1 MKILFQ
7 GDSVTDAGRDRSQSS
22 DMGFGYPKYASAMLE
37 DAFPDIDFAFTN
49 LGISGNR
56 TEDLVARMQSDFIEI
71 QPDIVS
77 IMIGIN
83 DVWHHYA
90 FTNIYTS
97 NEAFENNYVT
107 LLEEIKQKTDAK
119 IMIIQPFLISVPDK
133 TELEAEL
140 AEKQEI
146 VARLAEKYADVYL
159 PMHDIFLADD
169 AEDKTVYAADGVHP
183 TEDGA
188 CLIAQKYLEAISPLV
203 EVLADVK

>member
-1 MKILFQ
+1 MFQ

-22 DMGFGYPKYASAMLE
+22 DMGFGYPKYASAMIE
-37 DAFPDIDFAFTN
+37 DAFPDVDFAFVN

-56 TEDLVARMQSDFIEI
+56 TEDLLQRMQSDFIEI

-77 IMIGIN
+77 VMIGIN

-90 FTNIYTS
+90 FSGIYTS
-97 NEAFENNYVT
+97 NEAFEQNYTT
-107 LLEEIKQKTDAK
+107 LLEEIKQKTNAK
-119 IMIIQPFLISVPDK
+119 IMIIQPFLIDVPDK
-133 TELEAEL
+133 QQLREEL

-146 VARLAEKYADVYL
+146 VKALADKYADVYL
-159 PMHDIFLADD
+159 PMHEIFLSDE

-188 CLIAQKYLEAISPLV
+188 CLIAQKYLEAITPLI
-203 EVLADVK
+203 EELA

>member
-7 GDSVTDAGRDRSQSS
+7 GDSVTDAGRDRSNSS

>member
-37 DAFPDIDFAFTN
+37 DAFSDIDFAFVN

-90 FTNIYTS
+90 FSCTYTS
-97 NEAFENNYVT
+97 NEAFEQNYTT
-107 LLEEIKQKTDAK
+107 LLEEIKQKTNAK
-119 IMIIQPFLISVPDK
+119 IMIIQPYLIDVPDK
-133 TELEAEL
+133 QQLKAEL
-140 AEKQEI
+140 AEKQAI
-146 VARLAEKYADVYL
+146 VKKLADKYADAYL
-159 PMHDIFLADD
+159 PMHEIFLADE

-188 CLIAQKYLEAISPLV
+188 CLIAQKYLEAVTPLI
-203 EVLADVK
+203 EELAETL

>member
-22 DMGFGYPKYASAMLE
+22 DMGFGYPKYASAMIE
-37 DAFPDIDFAFTN
+37 DAFPDVDFAFVN

-90 FTNIYTS
+90 FSCTYTS
-97 NEAFENNYVT
+97 GEAFEQNYTT
-107 LLEEIKQKTDAK
+107 LLEEIKQKTNAK
-119 IMIIQPFLISVPDK
+119 IMIIQPFLIDVPDK
-133 TELEAEL
+133 QTLKAEL
-140 AEKQEI
+140 AEKQAI
-146 VARLAEKYADVYL
+146 VKSLADKYADVYL
-159 PMHDIFLADD
+159 PMHEIFQADK
-169 AEDKTVYAADGVHP
+169 AQDKTVYAADGVHP

-188 CLIAQKYLEAISPLV
+188 CLIAQKYLEAVSPLI
-203 EVLADVK
+203 EVLDSNK

>member
-37 DAFPDIDFAFTN
+37 DAFPDIDFAFVN

-90 FTNIYTS
+90 FSCTYTS
-97 NEAFENNYVT
+97 GEAFEQNYTT
-107 LLEEIKQKTDAK
+107 LLEEIKQKTNAK
-119 IMIIQPFLISVPDK
+119 IMIIQPFLIDVPDK
-133 TELEAEL
+133 QTLKAEL
-140 AEKQEI
+140 AEKQAI
-146 VARLAEKYADVYL
+146 VKSLADKYADVYL
-159 PMHDIFLADD
+159 PMHEIFQADK
-169 AEDKTVYAADGVHP
+169 AQDKTVYAADGVHP

-188 CLIAQKYLEAISPLV
+188 CLIAQKYLEAVSPLI
-203 EVLADVK
+203 EVLDSNK

>member
-22 DMGFGYPKYASAMLE
+22 DMGFGYPKYASAMIE
-37 DAFPDIDFAFTN
+37 DAFPDIDFTFTN

-77 IMIGIN
+77 ILIGIN

-90 FTNIYTS
+90 FSGIYTS
-97 NEAFENNYVT
+97 NEAFEHNYTT

-119 IMIIQPFLISVPDK
+119 IMIIQPFLIDVPDK
-133 TELEAEL
+133 QQLKDELV
-140 AEKQEI
+140 EKQAI
-146 VARLAEKYADVYL
+146 VKALADKYADVYL
-159 PMHDIFLADD
+159 PMHEIFLADE
-169 AEDKTVYAADGVHP
+169 AEDKTVYATDGVHP

-188 CLIAQKYLEAISPLV
+188 CLIAQKYLEAITPLI
-203 EVLADVK
+203 EELA

>member
-37 DAFPDIDFAFTN
+37 DAFPDIDFDFVN

-56 TEDLVARMQSDFIEI
+56 TADLVERMQSDFIEI

-90 FTNIYTS
+90 FTNTYTS
-97 NEAFENNYVT
+97 NEAFEQNYTTV
-107 LLEEIKQKTDAK
+107 LENLKQNTAAK
-119 IMIIQPFLISVPDK
+119 IMIIQPFLLDVPDK
-133 TELEAEL
+133 QELWPEL
-140 AEKQEI
+140 LEKQEI
-146 VARLAEKYADVYL
+146 VKNLAEKYADAYL
-159 PMHDIFLADD
+159 PMHEILHADE

-188 CLIAQKYLEAISPLV
+188 CLIAQKYLEAITPLV
-203 EVLADVK
+203 EELAEIL

>member
-37 DAFPDIDFAFTN
+37 DAFPDINFAFVN

-77 IMIGIN
+77 VMIGIN

-90 FTNIYTS
+90 FSGIYTS
-97 NEAFENNYVT
+97 DEAFEKNYTT
-107 LLEEIKQKTDAK
+107 LLEEIKQKTNAK
-119 IMIIQPFLISVPDK
+119 IMIIQPFLIDVPDK
-133 TELEAEL
+133 QELKPEL
-140 AEKQEI
+140 AQKQAI
-146 VARLAEKYADVYL
+146 VKALADKYADVYL
-159 PMHDIFLADD
+159 PMHEIFAADD

-188 CLIAQKYLEAISPLV
+188 CLIAQKYLEAVSPLID
-203 EVLADVK
+203 VLDSNK

>member
-7 GDSVTDAGRDRSQSS
+7 GDSVTDAGRDRSNPS
-22 DMGFGYPKYASAMLE
+22 DMGLGYPKYASAMLE
-37 DAFPDIDFAFTN
+37 DAFPDIDFAFVN

-90 FTNIYTS
+90 FSCTYTS
-97 NEAFENNYVT
+97 DEAFEQNYTT
-107 LLEEIKQKTDAK
+107 LLEEIKQKTNAK
-119 IMIIQPFLISVPDK
+119 IMIIQPYLMDVPDK
-133 TELEAEL
+133 QQLQAEFV
-140 AEKQEI
+140 EKQAI
-146 VARLAEKYADVYL
+146 VKALADKYADVYL
-159 PMHDIFLADD
+159 PMHDIFQADE

-188 CLIAQKYLEAISPLV
+188 CLIAQKYLEAVSPLI
-203 EVLADVK
+203 EALASNK

>member
-37 DAFPDIDFAFTN
+37 DAFPDIDFAFVN

-56 TEDLVARMQSDFIEI
+56 TENLLERMQSDFIEI

-77 IMIGIN
+77 ILIGIN

-90 FTNIYTS
+90 FDCVYTS
-97 NEAFENNYVT
+97 NEAFERNYT
-107 LLEEIKQKTDAK
+107 SLLEQIKQKTNAK
-119 IMIIQPFLISVPDK
+119 IMIIQPFLIDVPDK
-133 TELEAEL
+133 QNLKAEL

-159 PMHDIFLADD
+159 PMHEIFQADE

-188 CLIAQKYLEAISPLV
+188 CLIAQKYLEAISPLIEVV
-203 EVLADVK
+203 ESNK

>member
-37 DAFPDIDFAFTN
+37 DAFPNIDFAFVN

-56 TEDLVARMQSDFIEI
+56 TEDLVERMQSDFIEI

-77 IMIGIN
+77 ILIGIN

-90 FTNIYTS
+90 FSCTYTS
-97 NEAFENNYVT
+97 DEAFEQNYTT
-107 LLEEIKQKTDAK
+107 LLEEIKQKTNAK
-119 IMIIQPFLISVPDK
+119 IMIIQPFLIDVPDK
-133 TELEAEL
+133 QNLKAEL

-146 VARLAEKYADVYL
+146 VAALAEKYADVYL
-159 PMHDIFLADD
+159 PMHEIFQADE

-188 CLIAQKYLEAISPLV
+188 CLIAQKYLEAISPLI
-203 EVLADVK
+203 EALDSN

>member
-7 GDSVTDAGRDRSQSS
+7 GDSVTDAGRDRSQPS
-22 DMGFGYPKYASAMLE
+22 DMGFGYPKYASAMIE
-37 DAFPDIDFAFTN
+37 DAFPDIDFAFVN

-90 FTNIYTS
+90 FSCTYTS
-97 NEAFENNYVT
+97 SEAFEQNYTT
-107 LLEEIKQKTDAK
+107 LLEEIKQKTNAK
-119 IMIIQPFLISVPDK
+119 IMIIQPYLIDVPDK
-133 TELEAEL
+133 QILKAEL

-159 PMHDIFLADD
+159 PMHEIFQADE

-188 CLIAQKYLEAISPLV
+188 CLIAQKYLEAISPLIEVV
-203 EVLADVK
+203 ESNK

>member
-56 TEDLVARMQSDFIEI
+56 TEHLVERMQSDFIEI

-83 DVWHHYA
+83 DVWHHYD
-90 FTNIYTS
+90 FDCVYTS
-97 NEAFENNYVT
+97 SEAFERNYTT
-107 LLEEIKQKTDAK
+107 LLEEIKQKTNAK
-119 IMIIQPFLISVPDK
+119 IMIIQPFLIDVPDK
-133 TELEAEL
+133 QRLKAEL
-140 AEKQEI
+140 VEKQEI
-146 VARLAEKYADVYL
+146 IVRLAEKYADVYL
-159 PMHDIFLADD
+159 PMHDILAADE
-169 AEDKTVYAADGVHP
+169 AEDKTVYATDGVHP

-188 CLIAQKYLEAISPLV
+188 CLIAQKYLEAITPLV
-203 EVLADVK
+203 EALDSDK